1 MSFLF
6 AKLFLLHRFTKEPTA
21 FPENFLSTVKTDFW
35 SFSLLSLIF
44 RGKLQGFRFVTSERK
59 QLDNKAEQSLRDGRK
74 ATSAKILNWF

>member
-74 ATSAKILNWF
+74 ATFSSIVG